1 MSGDVRDLDR
11 AGPCSC
17 RPVQSESSHD
27 STVLQP
33 DAGFD
38 LQSLQDHKGHLERRV
53 CAPHGLG
60 HQWIEPRMAANLLLF
75 ARHAALEMVP
85 ESSRPGIHPNPTA
98 ATNRKTKFRAA
109 EPGPP

>member
-1 MSGDVRDLDR
+1 M
-11 AGPCSC
+11 
-17 RPVQSESSHD
+17 
-27 STVLQP
+27 LQP
-33 DAGFD
+33 IAGSD
-38 LQSLQDHKGHLERRV
+38 LQSLPDHEEHPERGA
-53 CAPHGLG
+53 CAPYGLG
-60 HQWIEPRMAANLLLF
+60 HQWVEPRMAANLLLF